1 MLRFKLSFSIGFV
14 ARKRRGWEGRGG
26 REGGNEERTKGRKRK
41 KEQLYIFL
49 TCEIVSNKRNADVDE
64 IIKPARH
71 DGGTIIGN
79 DFDKLALKELISI
92 KENIISKPCSG
103 SGNQS
108 RTKICKGK
116 SE

>member
-1 MLRFKLSFSIGFV
+1 MG
-14 ARKRRGWEGRGG
+14 GERGG
-26 REGGNEERTKGRKRK
+26 KEERKTGRKMRK
-41 KEQLYIFL
+41 AKLYIFL

-71 DGGTIIGN
+71 DRVTIISN

-92 KENIISKPCSG
+92 KENVISKPCSG